1 LEIDW
6 QILIEEA
13 RRAQKLAYAPYSHF
27 QVGAALLAS
36 SGKIYTGCNIENASY
51 PLSICAERVAIFK
64 AVSEGETQFLALAV
78 VADSQSLSAPCGA
91 CRQVIMEFAPELPV
105 ALSNLEG
112 KRIIVKASDLL
123 PMPFTKEF
131 LNEKRE

>member
-112 KRIIVKASDLL
+112 QRIIVKASDLL

>member
-1 LEIDW
+1 MEIDW

-91 CRQVIMEFAPELPV
+91 CRQVIMEFAPELLV
-105 ALSNLEG
+105 VLSNLEG
-112 KRIIVKASDLL
+112 QRIIVKASDLL

>member
-1 LEIDW
+1 VEIDW

-112 KRIIVKASDLL
+112 QRIIVKASDLL

>member
-1 LEIDW
+1 MEIDW

-112 KRIIVKASDLL
+112 QRIIVKASDLL

>member
-1 LEIDW
+1 MEIDW

-105 ALSNLEG
+105 VLSNLEG
-112 KRIIVKASDLL
+112 QRIIVKASDLL

>member
-1 LEIDW
+1 MEIDW

-105 ALSNLEG
+105 VLSNLEG
-112 KRIIVKASDLL
+112 QHIIVKASDLL